1 MNIYSSKFLFSQVGP
16 FSSEKKSKAQSGQ
29 HQISN
34 MEGSLW
40 AVPTHDD
47 WKTIEKKVF
56 NPFHNTLVNY
66 VESTYATANSTSLAS
81 TRSNADIALDS
92 VILADR
98 LNSNKT
104 LALVARLNGIEVSV
118 DETFLKMLTNFSF
131 KLNKRERNT
140 ASKLGINKISIMQ
153 AKQTR
158 LNENEICD
166 TFVAAYI
173 SKCTD
178 PSMKALLLS
187 STHTIT
193 SFGVI
198 NLALEL
204 LCKSE
209 AGMYVSD
216 KMSKYSLTKIA
227 NKIGDKSFCPELRDL
242 SLPLV
247 FEIRLALAE
256 IATSDSVVLAAAAAR
271 ILEVFNPF
279 TNFNQET
286 RLKLERYSTIFIK
299 PQMVKHVTSSRE
311 GVRPEQK
318 EWIQHMK
325 DMYTGYA
332 EHIIQ
337 HNDLDTIPA
346 FNHLKALPA
355 QMGSGKTTVA
365 AIATGPI
372 QKHANDALRIAGIDG
387 TIITT
392 IVEPSLKVS
401 VNFAATMQANTRPW
415 LIINKRVV
423 PMFSSCP
430 VELTGWKRNPERFI
444 KSGDYDF
451 SHEKSTKGRDKE
463 LRNLSILEQ
472 FDWFMSWSSKTKNL
486 KPSRSGFS
494 KPTHIFCDP
503 QSASELFSYKSLLR
517 QRGIFIVGMIDEV
530 VACADCGEANPV
542 SNPLAYWYAK
552 LTDSMET
559 GWLLSASY
567 SNSHARF
574 EEIEVLPSEEDAVSF
589 TQLRL
594 HSSDLVSPLNGLAQL
609 SVEDRI
615 SAISSWSTRVL
626 RLIPPTM
633 IYQII
638 DIMKEPFEITE
649 RDVVNSI
656 SYLVMV
662 RRLCNAVA
670 NDPNADLVCN
680 KQNWK
685 FFKQNAHPRDSILN
699 IYTGNPSAAALE
711 ILGDEAITSK
721 QIEYEIANY
730 DKVVDRQVKELRQK
744 KTIATQMAKDREC
757 GSMSESPD
765 NIQEEI
771 ERLIQSKSRPDEHIY
786 TFTTRFGMSIVKGA
800 TMNKLLTLTEAEIAI
815 ALSGIEFD
823 SLAFSPVLTEIC
835 SKITCSNSS
844 CEFVGV
850 GNVYGVNDASI
861 QHVVVRGDP
870 RNLGRESVCQA
881 AGRTARAFDGRN
893 QIGYM
898 SIPKDVLR
906 VFGQTSSIMDYF
918 ADNIEAVHSRATV
931 CIQALFK
938 GYIHRKRI
946 MEICNNSALSVQTVY
961 RGYTVRKYLGLPTY
975 VIQIQKVFRS
985 YIVRKRIRHRNER
998 RARQRAEQ
1006 IQNRRDIER
1015 RERNHKEEQ
1024 NAGEWHSVR
1033 GRRNTTQNV
1042 PPVVAPSPHAVAR
1055 AAPRMRGRIQNWI
1068 NHKDFGFINV
1078 DGGARLFIHRNRIS
1092 QHGYIPSRGDFVEF
1106 DIMTNHGSDE
1116 ACNLTLVPPEK
1127 HRGRIQNWISK
1138 ENYGFIDVQGGGR
1151 LFIHIRRIN
1160 EDNYIPRKGDVV
1172 EFNIITSRGK
1182 QEASELTRV

>member
-1 MNIYSSKFLFSQVGP
+1 
-16 FSSEKKSKAQSGQ
+16 
-29 HQISN
+29 
-34 MEGSLW
+34 
-40 AVPTHDD
+40 
-47 WKTIEKKVF
+47 
-56 NPFHNTLVNY
+56 
-66 VESTYATANSTSLAS
+66 
-81 TRSNADIALDS
+81 
-92 VILADR
+92 
-98 LNSNKT
+98 
-104 LALVARLNGIEVSV
+104 
-118 DETFLKMLTNFSF
+118 
-131 KLNKRERNT
+131 
-140 ASKLGINKISIMQ
+140 MQ

-158 LNENEICD
+158 SNENETCD
-166 TFVAAYI
+166 TFVAAYL
-173 SKCTD
+173 SKCRD
-178 PSMKALLLS
+178 PTMKTLLLS

-198 NLALEL
+198 NLALEI
-204 LCKSE
+204 LCTSE
-209 AGMYVSD
+209 AGVYISN
-216 KMSKYSLTKIA
+216 KMSKYSLDKLAKKTS
-227 NKIGDKSFCPELRDL
+227 DKSFCPELRDL

-256 IATSDSVVLAAAAAR
+256 IATSDSIVLATAAGR
-271 ILEVFNPF
+271 ILEVFYPF

-332 EHIIQ
+332 DHIIE
-337 HNDLDTIPA
+337 HNDLDIIPA

-372 QKHANDALRIAGIDG
+372 QKYANDALRIAGIDG
-387 TIITT
+387 SIITT

-401 VNFAATMQANTRPW
+401 VNFAATMQSNTRPW

-472 FDWFMSWSSKTKNL
+472 IDWFMSWSSKTKTL

-494 KPTHIFCDP
+494 KPTHIFTDP

-517 QRGIFIVGMIDEV
+517 QRGIFLVGMIDEV

-567 SNSHARF
+567 SNSHAQF

-594 HSSDLVSPLNGLAQL
+594 HSNELVSPLNGLSQL
-609 SVEDRI
+609 SIEDRI
-615 SAISSWSTRVL
+615 SAISKWSTRVL

-638 DIMKEPFEITE
+638 DMMAKPFEITGQ
-649 RDVVNSI
+649 DVVNSI

-670 NDPNADLVCN
+670 IDPNVDLICI
-680 KQNWK
+680 KQDWK
-685 FFKQNAHPRDSILN
+685 IFKQSAHARDSILN

-711 ILGDEAITSK
+711 ILGDEAVTSQ

-730 DKVVDRQVKELRQK
+730 DKEVDRQVKELRQK
-744 KTIATQMAKDREC
+744 KSIARQMAKDREC
-757 GSMSESPD
+757 GSMSESSD
-765 NIQEEI
+765 EIQEEI
-771 ERLIQSKSRPDEHIY
+771 ERLVQSKSRPDEHIY
-786 TFTTRFGMSIVKGA
+786 TFTTRFGMSIAKGA
-800 TMNKLLTLTEAEIAI
+800 TMDKLLTLSEAEIAI

-823 SLAFSPVLTEIC
+823 SLAFSPVLAEIC

-870 RNLGRESVCQA
+870 RKLGRESVCQA
-881 AGRTARAFDGRN
+881 AGRTARTFDGRN

-898 SIPKDVLR
+898 SIPEGVLA
-906 VFGQTSSIMDYF
+906 VFGETSSIMDYF
-918 ADNIEAVHSRATV
+918 ADNIEAVHSHAAI

-938 GYIHRKRI
+938 GYMNRKRI
-946 MEICNNSALSVQTVY
+946 VDICNNSAL
-961 RGYTVRKYLGLPTY
+961 R
-975 VIQIQKVFRS
+975 IQKVCRGFN
-985 YIVRKRIRHRNER
+985 VRKHISLGPYVIKIQTVARAYIARVICQRKRHRNER

-1015 RERNHKEEQ
+1015 RERDRREDEQ
-1024 NAGEWHSVR
+1024 TGGKWHSVK
-1033 GRRNTTQNV
+1033 GRKNDQPPT
-1042 PPVVAPSPHAVAR
+1042 PPVQE
-1055 AAPRMRGRIQNWI
+1055 APRMRGRIQNWI
-1068 NHKDFGFINV
+1068 DHKDYGFVNVDGGGRLFFHRNRISEHGYNPSRDDIVQFDIITNRGRDECGNVSRVSAVRYTGRIQNWVSNKNFGFINV
-1078 DGGARLFIHRNRIS
+1078 NGGGRIFIHSRHVTEDN
-1092 QHGYIPSRGDFVEF
+1092 YIPSRGDNVEF
-1106 DIMTNHGSDE
+1106 TIVSSN
-1116 ACNLTLVPPEK
+1116 
-1127 HRGRIQNWISK
+1127 GR
-1138 ENYGFIDVQGGGR
+1138 
-1151 LFIHIRRIN
+1151 
-1160 EDNYIPRKGDVV
+1160 
-1172 EFNIITSRGK
+1172 
-1182 QEASELTRV
+1182 QEANQLVHV